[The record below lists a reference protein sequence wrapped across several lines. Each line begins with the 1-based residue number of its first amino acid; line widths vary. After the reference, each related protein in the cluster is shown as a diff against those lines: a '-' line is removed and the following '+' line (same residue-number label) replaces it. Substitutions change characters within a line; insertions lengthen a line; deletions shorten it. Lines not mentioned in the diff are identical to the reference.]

1 MFNFLCTRIHGLT
14 TLHLPS
20 SKNPP
25 NLNSFIMTNFNSHS
39 FNCSQCPFE
48 GQDCVYCRTCKH
60 CDHEKHDHNRKK
72 LPSAAIV
79 RDLFVHLQTRK
90 EVLSMS
96 TEDKQIKVEQ
106 ASKLAKWFKISIEIS
121 IFGHVIFSKT
131 WPPQD

>member
-1 MFNFLCTRIHGLT
+1 
-14 TLHLPS
+14 
-20 SKNPP
+20 
-25 NLNSFIMTNFNSHS
+25 MTNSNSYS

-60 CDHEKHDHNRKK
+60 CEHEKHAHNRKK